1 MLSMYRTSMEGK
13 MPEERLTAE
22 ELKIMNQISKPFVKR
37 ENNQNS

>member
-1 MLSMYRTSMEGK
+1 MERK